1 MAERRMFTKKI
12 VDSDAFLD
20 MPLSTQS
27 LYFHLN
33 MRADDDG
40 FVNNPKK
47 IQRMIGASEDDLKL
61 LIAKRLLLV
70 FENGVIVIKH
80 WRMHNTLRKDRYNP
94 TQYQEQLQELIIKD
108 NGSYTEKPL
117 EIPVQQDG
125 NQMATTWQPNGNHLA
140 TQVSLGKDSIGKD
153 SIGKGRLVDE
163 EEPQPPLIYQ
173 QIVDKFNEICISFP
187 KVVKITK
194 SINESIRSCLE
205 TYSQEELIT
214 VFEKAEQSNFLKGD
228 NNHNWQADF
237 EWLIK
242 DDNIA
247 KALNGKYDN
256 NRQFNQ
262 EPTNNQSSNRFNNFN
277 QREYSKEEMDDLEKK
292 LLSR

>member
-140 TQVSLGKDSIGKD
+140 TQVRLGKDSIGKD

>member
-1 MAERRMFTKKI
+1 M
-12 VDSDAFLD
+12 
-20 MPLSTQS
+20 
-27 LYFHLN
+27 
-33 MRADDDG
+33 
-40 FVNNPKK
+40 
-47 IQRMIGASEDDLKL
+47 
-61 LIAKRLLLV
+61 
-70 FENGVIVIKH
+70 
-80 WRMHNTLRKDRYNP
+80 
-94 TQYQEQLQELIIKD
+94 
-108 NGSYTEKPL
+108 
-117 EIPVQQDG
+117 
-125 NQMATTWQPNGNHLA
+125 A
-140 TQVSLGKDSIGKD
+140 TQVRLGKDSIGKD